1 MDTEHLLGQRCHMLL
16 MRTFIRRIGLYG
28 WHTTICVAVLA
39 SLLTLLW
46 AVSYSISVHQRRQ
59 AERLLEQVAG
69 LQSGTPN
76 PSTLRQIAQ
85 HSGVKEHCTPDSC
98 SYDFTYGFGFSD
110 SGLSR
115 ILRRT
120 EWDYVGLRP
129 WQVTVHIEVKNGQLR
144 DVASRAVVGRGRG
157 WLFNEGLFS
166 GNMWAWLMTSIR
178 SNSEAFEQHARL
190 EKEYDQQQ
198 AVSTGHQIARGSD
211 GLIVGK
217 PNVDTPGSGQALT
230 VELLPTAPAESRRI
244 AFDVN
249 LRCTTSMSPCTELC
263 QLAPS
268 AWQSYSAVQKS
279 NGWWVEEP
287 TECGPA
293 IRQ

>member
-1 MDTEHLLGQRCHMLL
+1 MLS
-16 MRTFIRRIGLYG
+16 MKAFVRRISIYS
-28 WHTTICVAVLA
+28 WHTSICVAVLA
-39 SLLTLLW
+39 SLLTMLW

-76 PSTLRQIAQ
+76 PSTLRQIARD
-85 HSGVKEHCTPDSC
+85 SGVKEHCAHDSC

-115 ILRRT
+115 IFRRT

-129 WQVTVHIEVKNGQLR
+129 WQVTAHIEVKNGQLS
-144 DVASRAVVGRGRG
+144 DFASRTVVGRGRG
-157 WLFNEGLFS
+157 WLYNEGLFS

-198 AVSTGHQIARGSD
+198 AVNTGHQNVRGSD
-211 GLIVGK
+211 SLIVGK

-230 VELLPTAPAESRRI
+230 VELLPSAPAESRRV

-249 LRCTTSMSPCTELC
+249 LRCTTSVSPCTELC

-287 TECGPA
+287 TACGPA

>member
-1 MDTEHLLGQRCHMLL
+1 MLL
-16 MRTFIRRIGLYG
+16 MKAFIRRIGVYG

-39 SLLTLLW
+39 SLLTVLW

-59 AERLLEQVAG
+59 AERLLQQVAG

-76 PSTLRQIAQ
+76 LSTLHQITREP
-85 HSGVKEHCTPDSC
+85 GVKEHCTPDSC
-98 SYDFTYGFGFSD
+98 SYDFSYGFGFSD
-110 SGLSR
+110 SLLSR
-115 ILRRT
+115 IFHRT

-129 WQVTVHIEVKNGQLR
+129 WQVAVHLEVKNGQLSDFESR
-144 DVASRAVVGRGRG
+144 TVVARGRG

-178 SNSEAFEQHARL
+178 SNSEAFEQHVRR
-190 EKEYDQQQ
+190 EGEYDQQQ
-198 AVSTGHQIARGSD
+198 AVNTGHQIVRGSD

-217 PNVDTPGSGQALT
+217 PNVDTPGSGEGLT
-230 VELLPTAPAESRRI
+230 VELSPTAPAESRRI

-279 NGWWVEEP
+279 NGWWVDEP
-287 TECGPA
+287 IECGPA
-293 IRQ
+293 TRQ